1 MRKRTQRFLGFG
13 NSTDLY
19 HYLKLKGF
27 IREMPTN
34 WIQEEWIEINTS
46 TPSNYQKAVDF
57 FNLPVGTI
65 IEMKHKNNERRF
77 HYLVKSNQGW
87 LHANFKG
94 EFVTGGYDKRDI
106 NNHLRNF
113 WLSPGDQLF
122 EQVERITSHTPYILV
137 RETKEGLQE
146 LIYPGDQLIK
156 VGDIDRPYTE
166 SDIFRYA
173 SHIKILGNLLKIL
186 PTNLLNYPRGGI

>member
-65 IEMKHKNNERRF
+65 IEMKHKNNKRRF

-87 LHANFKG
+87 LHTNFKG

-113 WLSPGDQLF
+113 WLSPGEQLY
-122 EQVERITSHTPYILV
+122 EQVERITSHTPHILV

-166 SDIFRYA
+166 SDIFLYA